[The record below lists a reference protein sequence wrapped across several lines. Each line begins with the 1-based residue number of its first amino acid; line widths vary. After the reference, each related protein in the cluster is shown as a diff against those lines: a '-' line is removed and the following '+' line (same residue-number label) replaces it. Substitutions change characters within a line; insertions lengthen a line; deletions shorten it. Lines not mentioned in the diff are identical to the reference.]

1 MKDEQLK
8 ILKTLSEATSRMDLN
23 KFAETIDLSPT
34 QVVEQIQNLTSKG
47 YLRKVGTSIGLTE
60 KGKNVLKTSITLP
73 DEAAFR
79 FYVDV
84 EKPLGFCARSLE
96 EFYCLVRQVCSDSL
110 GFHLYRGDFERWISE
125 VVKDEALA
133 VEIGRLKEDNLEGE
147 AIRKEVLKAI
157 DTHFGLKDL
166 L

>member
-1 MKDEQLK
+1 
-8 ILKTLSEATSRMDLN
+8 
-23 KFAETIDLSPT
+23 
-34 QVVEQIQNLTSKG
+34 
-47 YLRKVGTSIGLTE
+47 
-60 KGKNVLKTSITLP
+60 
-73 DEAAFR
+73 
-79 FYVDV
+79 
-84 EKPLGFCARSLE
+84 
-96 EFYCLVRQVCSDSL
+96 QVCSDSL

-147 AIRKEVLKAI
+147 AIRKELLKAI

>member
-60 KGKNVLKTSITLP
+60 KGKNVLKTSITL
-73 DEAAFR
+73 
-79 FYVDV
+79 
-84 EKPLGFCARSLE
+84 S
-96 EFYCLVRQVCSDSL
+96 
-110 GFHLYRGDFERWISE
+110 
-125 VVKDEALA
+125 
-133 VEIGRLKEDNLEGE
+133 GE
-147 AIRKEVLKAI
+147 
-157 DTHFGLKDL
+157 L
-166 L
+166 LLFLC